1 MPPCHGKLT
10 MVNLEGKDQHFLL
23 EPIGFLLADKGI
35 RVESGVA
42 QIGEDG
48 RFTLVL
54 QNSWGS
60 PFVGRR

>member
-1 MPPCHGKLT
+1 MPPRHAKLA

-23 EPIGFLLADKGI
+23 EHVEFLLADKGI

-42 QIGEDG
+42 QKDEDG

-54 QNSWGS
+54 
-60 PFVGRR
+60 